1 MVGATVDV
9 GYHRFFSGL
18 RSPTGFG
25 RGAMEDLQHPMID
38 LVPKPT
44 PDVEMEV
51 VEGEVLL
58 YHPSQTRAV
67 YLNPTAAVIWGLSD
81 GKRTVREIIRAI
93 ADFYPE
99 AAMTLSDDV
108 LMTLKELQEN
118 GVLVVS

>member
-1 MVGATVDV
+1 
-9 GYHRFFSGL
+9 
-18 RSPTGFG
+18 
-25 RGAMEDLQHPMID
+25 MEDLRHPMID

-44 PDVEMEV
+44 SDVEMEV